1 MNNNTLNM
9 VANGNQSVSTPTT
22 NQPLTLEMLNQK
34 VQLYE
39 QTILTLMATIQEQ
52 KTTKKATNEFE
63 DEILEEGEEDEI
75 GGPGFFAS
83 EKEVLTHSV
92 DSDHYKVKM
101 GHRVQ
106 TAQEK
111 KIALERKR
119 TEKEMQEEQQRK
131 EMEEEDRLIRCNPHS
146 RQKIMTKIG
155 MKKVGKTLDQL
166 IILSFLGGAF
176 IGIGS
181 IAALKTGGN
190 MPGLEKEN
198 PGLTKLFFSGI
209 FSVGLTLVLLT
220 GSELYTGNTMTLMAA
235 LLRGKINPYDL
246 VRNWTTS
253 LIFNLLGALAVAY
266 FFMYLPTP
274 AHDIEE
280 STRAAYVDYAIHF
293 GEKKAFRGFWGNFVL
308 AIACNWLVGLAVY
321 TTYGSKK
328 ITDKVVGLFLPI
340 LAFVSSGF
348 EHSIANGFF
357 IPLAMM

>member
-1 MNNNTLNM
+1 
-9 VANGNQSVSTPTT
+9 
-22 NQPLTLEMLNQK
+22 
-34 VQLYE
+34 
-39 QTILTLMATIQEQ
+39 
-52 KTTKKATNEFE
+52 
-63 DEILEEGEEDEI
+63 
-75 GGPGFFAS
+75 
-83 EKEVLTHSV
+83 
-92 DSDHYKVKM
+92 
-101 GHRVQ
+101 
-106 TAQEK
+106 
-111 KIALERKR
+111 
-119 TEKEMQEEQQRK
+119 
-131 EMEEEDRLIRCNPHS
+131 
-146 RQKIMTKIG
+146 
-155 MKKVGKTLDQL
+155 
-166 IILSFLGGAF
+166 
-176 IGIGS
+176 
-181 IAALKTGGN
+181 

-357 IPLAMM
+357 IPLAMMYGSPITVYDFLIGNMLPVTIGNTIGGSILIGVLFWWAHGWRTEHKHHMDNLFIDKLKKTLSTPILSLYDKIKCKILGTPYLKQSESREEI